1 MKELIPL
8 NRDNRNVPVSAR
20 DLHAFFSIKTEFSKW
35 INRMLDYGFEEGT
48 DYEQVIV
55 KNDGNSRGGRSTLTD
70 YAITIDTAKE
80 ISMLQRSEKGKQARQ
95 YFIECEKVAKQSV
108 QINPSSLSRMD
119 ILQMAIDAEKEN
131 QRLLQVVEVQ
141 EKKLETKS
149 AKEAFTD
156 HLTDE
161 ELYTIQPTAIAGR
174 LGLRSANEL
183 NKLLIELGI
192 IRRLDP
198 DYNMTSRYYDK
209 KYGKRVVVKEIGGR
223 KIEALRYSYL
233 GEAFIVNKIKGL
245 DRTKYKTQE
254 ISISESSKVIY

>member
-8 NRDNRNVPVSAR
+8 NQSNPNSPVSAR
-20 DLHAFFSIKTEFSKW
+20 DLHKFLDIKTEFSKW
-35 INRMLDYGFEEGT
+35 CSRMFEYGFTENEDYSLVKIGEGSAHNKI
-48 DYEQVIV
+48 DFA
-55 KNDGNSRGGRSTLTD
+55 L
-70 YAITIDTAKE
+70 TIDCAKE
-80 ISMLQRSEKGKQARQ
+80 ISMIQRSEKGKQARQ
-95 YFIECEKVAKQSV
+95 YFIECEKIAKQSF
-108 QINPSSLSRMD
+108 NPAQLSRID
-119 ILQMAIDAEKEN
+119 ILQIAMEAEKEN

-141 EKKLETKS
+141 EKKLESKS

-161 ELYTIQPTAIAGR
+161 EIYTIQSTAIAGR

-183 NKLLIELGI
+183 NKILIELGI
-192 IRRLDP
+192 IKRLDP
-198 DYNMTSRYYDK
+198 DYNMTAKYSGM
-209 KYGKRVVVKEIGGR
+209 KYGKRVIVKEVGNK

-254 ISISESSKVIY
+254 ILINELTKVIY